1 MITTDTS
8 SGSGPAVHAMHAMH
22 AAGRYGRRA
31 PTRHEG
37 TGRRVRP
44 LAHDLRTSAV
54 LRRPAP
60 ARLIA

>member
-1 MITTDTS
+1 MTTTDTS
-8 SGSGPAVHAMHAMH
+8 SGSGPAVH

-37 TGRRVRP
+37 TGRPVRP
-44 LAHDLRTSAV
+44 LAHDLRTSVV